1 MSGRSFRGI
10 PAPVLLVLYLV
21 IALAPLGIAHFRGG
35 PSRPFLDDFSSALAL
50 VAFAMMLMEFV
61 ASGRF
66 QSVSRRIGID
76 LTMRYHQLIARALLA
91 FALIHPFLY
100 TTPMGYPL
108 PWDESGQLRLG
119 LDGASIVTGVLA
131 WILLA
136 VLVVMAIWRRRLP
149 FRYESW
155 RVSHALLS
163 VVVSGLVAHH
173 ALVAGRYSQ
182 DPVMVAFWIVLLALA
197 LLSLAYVYALRPF
210 LQARDA
216 YEVTSVTPVAERIW
230 EVRLRALE
238 GEGLAFMPGQ
248 FAWLKLGRHPFH
260 ITEHPFSIASAPLPS
275 APGEAPDVGFLI
287 KEAGDFTGR
296 IGATEPG
303 TRAYLDAPHGNF
315 TYCGRAAEGLVFIAG
330 GIGIAPILSMLR
342 TLRAEGDLRP
352 MTLVYGNR
360 HAGQIVAGDELAAM
374 AREMRLDLRHVLG
387 EPPEGWRGERGELDQ
402 RVLAHCLPPRPG
414 EGWLY
419 FVCGPGPMIDAVE
432 GHLDAL
438 DIPARNVISEKFDYD

>member
-1 MSGRSFRGI
+1 MPERSLRGI
-10 PAPVLLVLYLV
+10 PAPVLLVLYLAV
-21 IALAPLGIAHFRGG
+21 ALAPLGIAYVRGG

-61 ASGRF
+61 ASGRVKT
-66 QSVSRRIGID
+66 VSGRIGID
-76 LTMRYHQLIARALLA
+76 LTMRYHQLLARALLA

-108 PWDESGQLRLG
+108 PWDETGQLRLG
-119 LDGASIVTGVLA
+119 LDGASIATGVLA

-155 RVSHALLS
+155 RGSHALLS

-173 ALVAGRYSQ
+173 ALAAGRYSQ
-182 DPVMVAFWIVLLALA
+182 DPVMVGFWIVLLAVA
-197 LLSLAYVYALRPF
+197 VLSLGYVYTLRPV

-216 YEVTSVTPVAERIW
+216 YEVTAVEPVAERTW
-230 EVRLRALE
+230 EVRLRALS

-248 FAWLKLGRHPFH
+248 FAWLKLGRHPYR
-260 ITEHPFSIASAPLPS
+260 ITEHPFSIASAPQES
-275 APGEAPDVGFLI
+275 PDIRFLI

-296 IGATEPG
+296 IGETETG
-303 TRAYLDAPHGNF
+303 ARAYLDAPHGNF
-315 TYCGRAAEGLVFIAG
+315 TYMGREAEGLVFIAG
-330 GIGIAPILSMLR
+330 GVGIAPILSMLR
-342 TLRAEGDLRP
+342 ALRAAADPRP

-360 HAGQIVAGDELAAM
+360 HAGQIVARDELAAI
-374 AREMRLDLRHVLG
+374 RQEMKLDLRHVLG
-387 EPPEGWRGERGELDQ
+387 EPPEGWRGERGQLDQ
-402 RVLAHCLPPRPG
+402 RTLAHCLPPRPG

-432 GHLDAL
+432 DHLAAL
-438 DIPARNVISEKFDYD
+438 DIPASSIISEKFDYD